1 MVAAVAALGV
11 TLAAAAAPALAA
23 QRPGGPAASQ
33 ARPAT
38 GPHTAAGRMSPGAPW
53 AHIAAGAYYTCGIRT
68 DTTPVVL
75 GRQRRAANVTVVE
88 SS

>member
-1 MVAAVAALGV
+1 
-11 TLAAAAAPALAA
+11 
-23 QRPGGPAASQ
+23 
-33 ARPAT
+33 
-38 GPHTAAGRMSPGAPW
+38 MSPGAPW